1 MAGAVGMI
9 MWFMYALGLWFGA
22 WLISRDMINRKEC
35 NYYPLYN
42 ADGTYASLHVP
53 EGSCIT
59 GGNIMICFF
68 SLLFGGM
75 QLGQAFPAVS
85 AVNLA
90 RIELG
95 KILDIVENDSPID
108 ATSENGQVLSSVV
121 GEIQL
126 HNVSFAYPMRS
137 EHNVYNGLDLTIEAG
152 STVAL
157 VGPSGCGKSTAVQ
170 LIERFYDPDAG
181 AVLLD
186 GVDLKTLRVSW
197 LRQQIGLVSQEP
209 VLFSGS
215 ISDNIKYGKEGASQA
230 DVEAAARMANAHDFI
245 CSFPDKYNTQVGEK
259 GVQLSG
265 GQKQRVAIAR
275 AIIRDPKI
283 LILDEATSALDT
295 TSEKIVQEALD
306 NLLKMKKRTTI
317 IIAHRL
323 STIRDANKIVVL
335 KDGVVVE
342 QGTHD
347 ALVSLPDS
355 LYNTLVKMQMSS
367 MGAKGSSTSDLAILA
382 TDVTSSNM
390 QVTGVLSSS
399 ERTIAMTDFGA
410 SMKTVS
416 SSAALTE
423 LDDTASSDQIL
434 EALALAM
441 PLSTPSHQAHTMIH
455 ADTATAE
462 AVAVLREDDIELG
475 VMQATAPAQPTVTN
489 NKSTLAKN
497 SSSNTGKKGSY
508 AGVQVLDVD
517 DEDRPN
523 QCIVATEMEV
533 DEKTSSGNNKKFN
546 SLPSLRKK
554 TVYASLLLCSIS
566 HHIFYSL
573 PLLFPRS
580 SSGMDLA
587 TGDSRTSLSLLWPL
601 WRGTCGG
608 CLTSVRISFG
618 RHD

>member
-1 MAGAVGMI
+1 MI

-152 STVAL
+152 TTVAL

-215 ISDNIKYGKEGASQA
+215 ISDNIKYGKDGASQA

-245 CSFPDKYNTQVGEK
+245 SAFADGYNTQVGEK

-410 SMKTVS
+410 SMKTVP

-441 PLSTPSHQAHTMIH
+441 PLSTPSHQAHTMNH

-475 VMQATAPAQPTVTN
+475 VMQATAPTQPTVTN

-517 DEDRPN
+517 DEDCPN

-546 SLPSLRKK
+546 SP
-554 TVYASLLLCSIS
+554 
-566 HHIFYSL
+566 
-573 PLLFPRS
+573 P
-580 SSGMDLA
+580 
-587 TGDSRTSLSLLWPL
+587 
-601 WRGTCGG
+601 
-608 CLTSVRISFG
+608 
-618 RHD
+618 

>member
-1 MAGAVGMI
+1 MI

-215 ISDNIKYGKEGASQA
+215 ISDNIKYGKDGASQA

-245 CSFPDKYNTQVGEK
+245 S
-259 GVQLSG
+259 
-265 GQKQRVAIAR
+265 
-275 AIIRDPKI
+275 
-283 LILDEATSALDT
+283 
-295 TSEKIVQEALD
+295 
-306 NLLKMKKRTTI
+306 
-317 IIAHRL
+317 
-323 STIRDANKIVVL
+323 
-335 KDGVVVE
+335 
-342 QGTHD
+342 
-347 ALVSLPDS
+347 
-355 LYNTLVKMQMSS
+355 
-367 MGAKGSSTSDLAILA
+367 
-382 TDVTSSNM
+382 
-390 QVTGVLSSS
+390 
-399 ERTIAMTDFGA
+399 
-410 SMKTVS
+410 
-416 SSAALTE
+416 
-423 LDDTASSDQIL
+423 
-434 EALALAM
+434 
-441 PLSTPSHQAHTMIH
+441 
-455 ADTATAE
+455 
-462 AVAVLREDDIELG
+462 
-475 VMQATAPAQPTVTN
+475 
-489 NKSTLAKN
+489 
-497 SSSNTGKKGSY
+497 
-508 AGVQVLDVD
+508 
-517 DEDRPN
+517 
-523 QCIVATEMEV
+523 
-533 DEKTSSGNNKKFN
+533 
-546 SLPSLRKK
+546 
-554 TVYASLLLCSIS
+554 
-566 HHIFYSL
+566 
-573 PLLFPRS
+573 
-580 SSGMDLA
+580 
-587 TGDSRTSLSLLWPL
+587 
-601 WRGTCGG
+601 
-608 CLTSVRISFG
+608 
-618 RHD
+618 